1 MSTDPPA
8 SRHRIAV
15 VESDPEL
22 RAGSEAWERLAA
34 ELGRA
39 RPDLLVLNELPF
51 GPWLAARERFDA
63 DAWQAS
69 IADHEAAIAALPQL
83 GPPAVIGTRPAV
95 LEGRRCN
102 QAFLWTREGGLHYPH
117 TKQHIPDSPG
127 YRETTW
133 TAPGPQRFATADLG
147 PLRVGILICT
157 DIMFTEHA
165 RAYGRAGAH
174 LIAVPRATPPGAATI
189 FDAALRMTAIVSGC
203 YVATS
208 NRGGR
213 DSAGEKF
220 GGRGGVYDPLGDP
233 VTQTSARQRLRLH
246 EIDTGYAAWKRTVY
260 PCNVD

>member
-133 TAPGPQRFATADLG
+133 TAPGPQRFATADLR
-147 PLRVGILICT
+147 LQNAAELSTVL
-157 DIMFTEHA
+157 TE
-165 RAYGRAGAH
+165 
-174 LIAVPRATPPGAATI
+174 
-189 FDAALRMTAIVSGC
+189 ALR
-203 YVATS
+203 
-208 NRGGR
+208 NRTQKEWV
-213 DSAGEKF
+213 DLFEA
-220 GGRGGVYDPLGDP
+220 RGVP
-233 VTQTSARQRLRLH
+233 H
-246 EIDTGYAAWKRTVY
+246 EIRT
-260 PCNVD
+260 PAGTR